1 MEIFEKY
8 VIKGNNNQKLFGE
21 AYVSSKSRNV
31 ILNGDI
37 ILMPVGRP
45 EHEDEEEESRRVC
58 VASGD
63 SSESSDHSKEQEPSD
78 EEESEFYPDV
88 DKDVLMLSSLSEKRL
103 ISRKKA
109 LSIIKKAGMK
119 SRDLKLIS
127 DCLER
132 DEKYQ
137 QRQIVTPRSTSNS
150 VIFFL
155 EHLKVSVPRRCVFS
169 VVIKLWC
176 FQLICFNSFCLIL
189 FPDGDLTKKFID
201 QECKSLQRNND
212 NQSFAANILE
222 GAVESIISKFRKR
235 IRLIKPPLDK
245 LMMQVETKPTTSA
258 LKKLFAVKKG
268 VNQFQ
273 LDVDNVSKKL
283 KEFREDTAV
292 LTKMKLNI
300 QGEEWE
306 EALDFLISD
315 IEDIAENVNMII
327 ETIEETDQFV
337 NSHQDNVR
345 NELMKMNLS
354 ISILALTLGFGA
366 FIGGIFG
373 MNVTNSLETDPHA
386 FMIIVLV
393 LAVVM
398 VAICAAF
405 TIKYVMMKRDTSDA
419 QSFSVLKN
427 FFKCVD
433 DLEFQDFPKLLK
445 KSDFAEAVKRM
456 TKMNVNEKEVDFL
469 FQMVDNN
476 GDGVIDTETEL
487 AVRVGIT
494 PLRRKS
500 RRDQQQSRD
509 CNTRHLEV

>member
-1 MEIFEKY
+1 MESFEKY

-37 ILMPVGRP
+37 TLMPVGRP

-78 EEESEFYPDV
+78 EEESEFFPDV
-88 DKDVLMLSSLSEKRL
+88 EKDVLMLSSLSEKRL
-103 ISRKKA
+103 ISRKKV
-109 LSIIKKAGMK
+109 LSILKKAGMK

-155 EHLKVSVPRRCVFS
+155 EHLKVSVRRRCVLS

-283 KEFREDTAV
+283 KEFHYR
-292 LTKMKLNI
+292 
-300 QGEEWE
+300 
-306 EALDFLISD
+306 
-315 IEDIAENVNMII
+315 
-327 ETIEETDQFV
+327 
-337 NSHQDNVR
+337 
-345 NELMKMNLS
+345 
-354 ISILALTLGFGA
+354 
-366 FIGGIFG
+366 
-373 MNVTNSLETDPHA
+373 
-386 FMIIVLV
+386 
-393 LAVVM
+393 
-398 VAICAAF
+398 
-405 TIKYVMMKRDTSDA
+405 
-419 QSFSVLKN
+419 
-427 FFKCVD
+427 
-433 DLEFQDFPKLLK
+433 
-445 KSDFAEAVKRM
+445 
-456 TKMNVNEKEVDFL
+456 
-469 FQMVDNN
+469 
-476 GDGVIDTETEL
+476 
-487 AVRVGIT
+487 
-494 PLRRKS
+494 
-500 RRDQQQSRD
+500 
-509 CNTRHLEV
+509 

>member
-1 MEIFEKY
+1 METFEKY
-8 VIKGNNNQKLFGE
+8 EIKGNNNQKLFGE
-21 AYVSSKSRNV
+21 AYVMSEYRNV

-37 ILMPVGRP
+37 ILLPVCRP
-45 EHEDEEEESRRVC
+45 EHEEEESRGVC

-63 SSESSDHSKEQEPSD
+63 SSESSGHSKEQDSSI
-78 EEESEFYPDV
+78 EEEDEFYHDL
-88 DKDVLMLSSLSEKRL
+88 DNDVLMLSSLSEKRL
-103 ISRKKA
+103 ISRKETI
-109 LSIIKKAGMK
+109 SIIKKAGMK

-137 QRQIVTPRSTSNS
+137 QRQIVAPRLTSNS

-155 EHLKVSVPRRCVFS
+155 EHLKVRVHRRCS
-169 VVIKLWC
+169 NVVTKLLY

-201 QECKSLQRNND
+201 QECKSLQRNHD

-245 LMMQVETKPTTSA
+245 LMIQVETKPTTSA

-273 LDVDNVSKKL
+273 QDVDNVSKKL

-373 MNVTNSLETDPHA
+373 MNVKNSLEEDPHA

-500 RRDQQQSRD
+500 RRDQQQSREH
-509 CNTRHLEV
+509 NTRHLEV